1 MVEPTT
7 CGMAGL
13 EVSKGGCADCHCR
26 PGPEKV
32 DTYRGPWESFTF
44 FVNAHPDFVELLHV
58 AGPILHILAVGI
70 WDNHIEGIK
79 QMCEGYIIS
88 AVDEAVTERD

>member
-1 MVEPTT
+1 LKCPREAVLTVT
-7 CGMAGL
+7 AVRAL
-13 EVSKGGCADCHCR
+13 S
-26 PGPEKV
+26 EKV

-70 WDNHIEGIK
+70 WDNRIEGIK